1 MKLWLVRHARPLV
14 DEGLCYGATDCPA
27 DPQGTRQAA
36 DELAAALPAGLA
48 VASSP
53 LRRCRQLA
61 EALQAVRPDLRF
73 RTDARLAELDFGS
86 WEGVRWSD
94 IPQDEYER
102 WTADFPGYRF
112 GGRECVAQLM
122 ARVSQALAQARRGGD
137 AAWIT
142 HGGVIR
148 AVRLL
153 AGGLALPLRADAWP
167 RAGLGFGQS
176 LCLALDSAAPGPS
189 G

>member
-14 DEGLCYGATDCPA
+14 DEGLCYGATDCRA
-27 DPQGTRQAA
+27 DPRATRQAA
-36 DELAAALPAGLA
+36 DELAAELPAGLA

-61 EALQAVRPDLRF
+61 EALQAVRPDLLIRS
-73 RTDARLAELDFGS
+73 DARLAELDFGS

-94 IPQDEYER
+94 IAQDEYDR
-102 WTADFPGYRF
+102 WTEDFPGYRF
-112 GGRECVAQLM
+112 GGRESVAELM
-122 ARVSQALAQARRGGD
+122 TRVSQALGEACRGGD

-153 AGGLALPLRADAWP
+153 AGGVPLALRAGDWP

-176 LCLALDSAAPGPS
+176 LCLAIDSAVPGPS